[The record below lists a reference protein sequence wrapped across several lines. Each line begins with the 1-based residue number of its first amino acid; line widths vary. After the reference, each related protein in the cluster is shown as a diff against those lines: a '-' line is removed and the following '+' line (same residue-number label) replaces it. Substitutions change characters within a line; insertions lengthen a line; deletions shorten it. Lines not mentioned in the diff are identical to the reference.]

1 MPRNISSDLE
11 KLFSQVEDCNNSMN
25 ADENSIDDV
34 RKEIVNKL
42 DLVNSSQVG
51 DDSMDSDVKSIDDE
65 SSVGDSLKENE
76 NKLDLG
82 SSGYSSSVSEKE
94 DCESQPNLL
103 LAAILN
109 SVAEDSVS
117 CSMKKMDSS
126 LSLSPFLNFSQVEKP
141 FLGDHETEFSND
153 QIQISSPVNEEL
165 VNETLS
171 QILHSIMIK

>member
-11 KLFSQVEDCNNSMN
+11 KLSIQVEDDNNSV
-25 ADENSIDDV
+25 DF
-34 RKEIVNKL
+34 
-42 DLVNSSQVG
+42 
-51 DDSMDSDVKSIDDE
+51 DDS
-65 SSVGDSLKENE
+65 SVDDSLKENDSQ
-76 NKLDLG
+76 LDFV

-117 CSMKKMDSS
+117 CSKDSS
-126 LSLSPFLNFSQVEKP
+126 RPQFVSFSEMEKP
-141 FLGDHETEFSND
+141 FLGNHETKNSEF
-153 QIQISSPVNEEL
+153 QISSETEHNPVNEAL

-171 QILHSIMIK
+171 QILQSIMVQ